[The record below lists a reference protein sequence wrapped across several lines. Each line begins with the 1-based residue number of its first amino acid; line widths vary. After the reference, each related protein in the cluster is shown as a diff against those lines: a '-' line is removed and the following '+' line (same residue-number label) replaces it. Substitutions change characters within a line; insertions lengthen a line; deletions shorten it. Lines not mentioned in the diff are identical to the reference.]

1 MYEYTKPKYG
11 DRAKLYYADT
21 DSFVIYIKTEDFFV
35 DIAYDVKRWFGTSNF
50 DEIFQ

>member
-1 MYEYTKPKYG
+1 MNILNWNMETEQNYV
-11 DRAKLYYADT
+11 DT

-35 DIAYDVKRWFGTSNF
+35 DIAYDVKSWFGTSNF